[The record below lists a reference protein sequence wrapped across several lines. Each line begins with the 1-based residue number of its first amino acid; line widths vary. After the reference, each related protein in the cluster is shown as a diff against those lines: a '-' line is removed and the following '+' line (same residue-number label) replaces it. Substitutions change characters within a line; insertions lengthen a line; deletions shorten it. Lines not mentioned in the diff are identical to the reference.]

1 MHTRLADALQDSPAA
16 VDAEAIVRRCV
27 HCGFCLATCPT
38 YQLLGD
44 ERDSP
49 RGRIVLIQQ
58 LLEGEPANATT
69 RTHLDRCLGCR
80 ACETTCP
87 SGVRYGALLDYG
99 RGVVEQ
105 QLRRPLR
112 ERVLRAALLRVVP
125 SRARFERL
133 LRLGRA
139 LKPLLPARL
148 RRKIPA
154 VTAVTAGATAPA
166 SAPPRRMLV
175 VDACAESATP
185 NTQAALRRVFARCG
199 IALERAPAAGCC
211 GALAHHLGHHDD
223 GLAAMRRNVDAWWPR
238 VEGGEVEAIVIA
250 ASGCGATVRDYG
262 HLLRHDAGYAAKAQ
276 RIAELARDPAEILAA
291 EPHEWIG
298 GLGRGRRVAFH
309 APCSL
314 QHGAKRHGLAPTLLR
329 EAGYELT
336 PVADAHLCCG
346 SAGSYSILQP
356 ALAGALRER
365 KLAALEAGAPE
376 LIATA
381 NIGCQLHLAAGTARP
396 LRHWIELLDEA
407 SLREDR

>member
-1 MHTRLADALQDSPAA
+1 MHTRLADALQDSPEA
-16 VDAEAIVRRCV
+16 VDAAAIVRRCV

-58 LLEGEPANATT
+58 LLEGEPASETT

-112 ERVLRAALLRVVP
+112 QRTLRGLLLRIVP
-125 SRARFERL
+125 WRAGFDRL
-133 LRLGRA
+133 LRLGRRVR
-139 LKPLLPARL
+139 PFLPAAL
-148 RRKIPA
+148 RARVPAAAPA
-154 VTAVTAGATAPA
+154 VAAPA
-166 SAPPRRMLV
+166 ASGAATRRMLV
-175 VDACAESATP
+175 LHACAESATP

-199 IALERAPAAGCC
+199 IALESAPAAGCC
-211 GALAHHLGHHDD
+211 GALAHHLGRHEE

-238 VEGGEVEAIVIA
+238 VESGGIEAIVVA
-250 ASGCGATVRDYG
+250 ASGCGVAVREYG
-262 HLLRHDAGYAAKAQ
+262 HLLRHDAGYAAKAR
-276 RIAELARDPAEILAA
+276 RIAELARDPAEILSA
-291 EPHEWIG
+291 EPHAWIG
-298 GLGRGRRVAFH
+298 ALGCGRRVAFH

-314 QHGAKRHGLAPTLLR
+314 QHGLRRHGSTEALLL

-336 PVADAHLCCG
+336 PVAEPHLCCG

-356 ALAGALRER
+356 ALADALRQR
-365 KLAALEAGAPE
+365 KLVALEAAGPE

-407 SLREDR
+407 SMREGG

>member
-1 MHTRLADALQDSPAA
+1 MHTRLADALQDSPEAL
-16 VDAEAIVRRCV
+16 DAQAIVQRCV

-99 RGVVEQ
+99 RGVVERQ
-105 QLRRPLR
+105 MRRPLHQ
-112 ERVLRAALLRVVP
+112 RVLRAALLRIVP
-125 SRARFERL
+125 SRARFDRL

-139 LKPLLPARL
+139 LRPWLPAAL
-148 RRKIPA
+148 RARIP
-154 VTAVTAGATAPA
+154 APA
-166 SAPPRRMLV
+166 SAVATAPEPATRRMLV
-175 VDACAESATP
+175 LDACAESATP

-199 IALERAPAAGCC
+199 IALESAAAAGCC
-211 GALAHHLGHHDD
+211 GALAHHLGRHDD

-238 VEGGEVEAIVIA
+238 VDSGEIEAIVVA
-250 ASGCGATVRDYG
+250 ASGCGAAVRDYG

-276 RIAELARDPAEILAA
+276 RIAALARDPAEILAA
-291 EPHEWIG
+291 QAHDWIG
-298 GLGRGRRVAFH
+298 GLGRGRRIAFH

-314 QHGAKRHGLAPTLLR
+314 QHGAPRRLPAQALLR

-356 ALAGALRER
+356 ELADALRER

-381 NIGCQLHLAAGTARP
+381 NIGCQLHLAAGSARP

-407 SLREDR
+407 SMRQAR